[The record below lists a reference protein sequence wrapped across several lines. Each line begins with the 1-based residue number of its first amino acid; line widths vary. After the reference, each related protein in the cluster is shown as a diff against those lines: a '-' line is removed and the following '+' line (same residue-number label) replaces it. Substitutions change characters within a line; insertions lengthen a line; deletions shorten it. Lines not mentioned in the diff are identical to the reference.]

1 MRRFKVV
8 LLAVVLP
15 LVLLGGGGAMVARR
29 MRPKPKPLRT
39 AKVERGDVVVAV
51 RETGIV
57 EPDKQV
63 EVKSKVAGQLA
74 ELAVEAG
81 DFVKKGDLIARLTV
95 PEVEAQ
101 RDQVRAQLDAAR
113 ARLRQARL
121 TLEQN
126 PTLIESQ
133 ITQAEASLRAA
144 EAALEEA
151 QARRKD
157 AERVH
162 ENKRRLFEMGGYVSQ
177 NEVDTAQ
184 SAIDVAR
191 HQEASAAERVSEQQ
205 AALTAARAR
214 QTEVALSR
222 ARVTEAE
229 AAVRQIQD
237 SLTEIESRLGDAV
250 IRAPCSGVIL
260 SRLVREGEVITAVSY
275 YGSGAPLVII
285 GDVSTMLVKVNLNEV
300 DIAKV
305 ALGQTVEV
313 KADALRDRSFKG
325 RVSRIAPASAA
336 QSGVPG
342 QDASIVRFPV
352 EVTVMGDHSG
362 LKPGM
367 TANVEIACKSARGVL
382 WVPNDAVFE
391 KNGKHYVAV
400 PTGRKDRKGQEK
412 AEDRRV
418 ETGLIND
425 MRTEI
430 TSGLKAGEKVE
441 LGKSGI
447 PERKKINIQQGDNG
461 GD

>member
-1 MRRFKVV
+1 
-8 LLAVVLP
+8 
-15 LVLLGGGGAMVARR
+15 
-29 MRPKPKPLRT
+29 
-39 AKVERGDVVVAV
+39 VAV

-126 PTLIESQ
+126 PTLVNSQ

-144 EAALEEA
+144 EAALQEA

-157 AERVH
+157 AERVY

-214 QTEVALSR
+214 QTEVALNR

-313 KADALRDRSFKG
+313 KADALRDRTFKG

-352 EVTVMGDHSG
+352 EVTVIGDHSG

-391 KNGKHYVAV
+391 KSGKHYVAV

-418 ETGLIND
+418 EIGLVND

-430 TSGLKAGEKVE
+430 KSGLKAGEKVE

-447 PERKKINIQQGDNG
+447 PERKKIDIQGGQGG